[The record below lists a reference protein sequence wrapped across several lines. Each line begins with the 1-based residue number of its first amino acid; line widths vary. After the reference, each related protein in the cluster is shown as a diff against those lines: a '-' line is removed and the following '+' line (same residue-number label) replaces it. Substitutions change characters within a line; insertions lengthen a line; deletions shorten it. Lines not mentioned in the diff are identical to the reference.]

1 MSFFFCPQQ
10 VELHFKMGQT
20 IFIYGEMD
28 DDGFYRG
35 ECNGVRGL
43 VPSNFLMEVG
53 AEYGPEDGVGPPPQN
68 KGQRQS
74 QQQQHH
80 QQSQQQQQLQQQQ
93 DMRGHGPGARGPPPP
108 PRGIDQPPK
117 RSKGT
122 HAAGKRYDPHPHP
135 RATIRPTSH
144 PRCDSLYPLSP
155 SPPDRS
161 RRDGTRV

>member
-1 MSFFFCPQQ
+1 
-10 VELHFKMGQT
+10 
-20 IFIYGEMD
+20 MD

-53 AEYGPEDGVGPPPQN
+53 AEYGPEDGVGPPQS

-74 QQQQHH
+74 QQQQ
-80 QQSQQQQQLQQQQ
+80 QQQHQQQ

-117 RSKGT
+117 RKGT
-122 HAAGKRYDPHPHP
+122 HPEKN
-135 RATIRPTSH
+135 TST
-144 PRCDSLYPLSP
+144 PCPLSP
-155 SPPDRS
+155 QHSQHDVILWTYTFIWTYYVKMLPP
-161 RRDGTRV
+161 TLKVYVPHTC

>member
-1 MSFFFCPQQ
+1 
-10 VELHFKMGQT
+10 MGQT

-53 AEYGPEDGVGPPPQN
+53 ADYGPEDGSVVGPAQP
-68 KGQRQS
+68 KVQRQS
-74 QQQQHH
+74 QQHH
-80 QQSQQQQQLQQQQ
+80 QQQQQHHHHQQQQQQQQQ

-117 RSKGT
+117 RKGMNFPNT
-122 HAAGKRYDPHPHP
+122 QGWAK
-135 RATIRPTSH
+135 TN
-144 PRCDSLYPLSP
+144 
-155 SPPDRS
+155 
-161 RRDGTRV
+161 

>member
-1 MSFFFCPQQ
+1 MQLKDSDAILFCFQQ

-53 AEYGPEDGVGPPPQN
+53 AEYGPEDGVGPPQP

-74 QQQQHH
+74 QHH
-80 QQSQQQQQLQQQQ
+80 QPQHQQQQ

-117 RSKGT
+117 RKGT
-122 HAAGKRYDPHPHP
+122 HP
-135 RATIRPTSH
+135 
-144 PRCDSLYPLSP
+144 P
-155 SPPDRS
+155 S
-161 RRDGTRV
+161 